1 MWTLQIQ
8 DSNGTRTQTFGVSKV
23 KIGRDADC
31 DVRLSGWRIGGKH
44 AELFAS
50 NNQGFLRDLGSS
62 SGTLVNGK
70 AATTH
75 GPLKPT
81 DKIQIGGYSFTAT
94 WETESARAPAPAPA
108 RFANPEITSPL
119 DPEPEYQAPHA
130 APQYAPAHAGS
141 HGAANATQYAPL
153 HAVPHAPSHAPSHV
167 PSHATQYAPPHA
179 VPNAPSHASHAASHA
194 PSHATQYAPSYAAS
208 HAAAHGAPHAAS
220 HAAPHA
226 PSPRPAPEAA
236 RPVQDESFTWRRV
249 LHDRL
254 LESFDVRR
262 VDVHRMGDAELR
274 ARTEQ
279 LIAELIERMPE
290 IPKHIDRSVLI
301 GAVRDEAIGLGLL
314 EPLLAD
320 ASVTEIMVNRADEVF
335 VERGGQLER
344 YPVAFTS
351 DRAVTGII
359 ERIVAPIGR
368 RIDESSP
375 MVDARLKD
383 GSRVN
388 AVIPPLSLK
397 GPSITIRKFAKK
409 KLGSDDLLRFGSA
422 NREMIEFMR
431 VVVEHRKNVVISG
444 GTGSGKTTLLNI
456 LSNFIPRGERIV
468 TIEDAAELQLH
479 HPNLVSLESR
489 PANIEGKGQI
499 AIRDLVRNSLRMRP
513 DRIVVGECR
522 GGEALDMLQ
531 AMNTGHDGS
540 LTTAHANNPR
550 DMLAR
555 LETMVLMAGLDL
567 PVSAIRE
574 QIASAIDIVV
584 QQTRF
589 SCGTRKVTHI
599 CEVTGVESGR
609 IQLQNIFEFRQTGID
624 ANGKT
629 QGHFTGCGFVPEFYE
644 SLRRIGVPLDLSIF
658 DPRES
663 VGAVA

>member
-1 MWTLQIQ
+1 MWTIQLQ
-8 DSNGTRTQTFGVSKV
+8 SNGQQSNPQFAAGKV
-23 KIGRDADC
+23 KIGKDADC
-31 DVRLSGWRIGGKH
+31 DLRLSGWRVGNKH
-44 AELFAS
+44 AELFVS
-50 NNQGFLRDLGSS
+50 NDQGFLRDLGSS
-62 SGTLVNGK
+62 AGTLVNGK
-70 AATTH
+70 SVTTH
-75 GPLKPT
+75 GPLKPS
-81 DKIQIGGYSFTAT
+81 DKIQVGPHAFMASWTAQQA
-94 WETESARAPAPAPA
+94 ESPAAPAGAQTPLQAAAPAPAAASSAGAALDLPA
-108 RFANPEITSPL
+108 RP
-119 DPEPEYQAPHA
+119 A
-130 APQYAPAHAGS
+130 A
-141 HGAANATQYAPL
+141 
-153 HAVPHAPSHAPSHV
+153 
-167 PSHATQYAPPHA
+167 
-179 VPNAPSHASHAASHA
+179 
-194 PSHATQYAPSYAAS
+194 
-208 HAAAHGAPHAAS
+208 
-220 HAAPHA
+220 
-226 PSPRPAPEAA
+226 
-236 RPVQDESFTWRRV
+236 QDESFAWRRI

-254 LESFDVRR
+254 LEAFDVRR
-262 VDVHRMGDAELR
+262 VDVHRMADTELR
-274 ARTEQ
+274 SRTEQ
-279 LIAELIERMPE
+279 LIAELIEQTPD
-290 IPKHIDRSVLI
+290 IPKHLDRPTLLA
-301 GAVRDEAIGLGLL
+301 AVRDEAIGLGLL

-320 ASVTEIMVNRADEVF
+320 SSVTEIMVNRADEVF
-335 VERGGQLER
+335 VERGGVLER
-344 YPVAFTS
+344 FPVAFTS

-388 AVIPPLSLK
+388 AVIPPLALK
-397 GPSITIRKFAKK
+397 GPSITIRKFSKR
-409 KLGSDDLLRFGSA
+409 KLDAEDLFKFGSA
-422 NREMIEFMR
+422 SREMIEFMQ
-431 VVVEHRKNVVISG
+431 VMVEHRKNVVISG

-456 LSNFIPRGERIV
+456 LSNFIPKGERIV

-589 SCGTRKVTHI
+589 ACGTRKVTHI
-599 CEVTGVESGR
+599 TEVTGVESGR
-609 IQLQNIFEFRQTGID
+609 IQLQDVFEYHQTGAD
-624 ANGKT
+624 SAGKI
-629 QGHFTGCGFVPEFYE
+629 QGYFTGCGFVPEFYE
-644 SLRRIGVPLDLSIF
+644 SLRRIGAPLNIGIF
-658 DPRES
+658 ARRDGQG
-663 VGAVA
+663 GAP

>member
-1 MWTLQIQ
+1 MWTVHLQGA
-8 DSNGTRTQTFGVSKV
+8 DGSPAPSFAAGRV
-23 KIGRDADC
+23 KIGRDPEC
-31 DVRLSGWRIGGKH
+31 ELRLPGWRVGGKH
-44 AELFAS
+44 AELFVS
-50 NNQGFLRDLGSS
+50 NDQGFLRDLGSS
-62 SGTLVNGK
+62 AGTLVNGK
-70 AATTH
+70 PVTTH
-75 GPLKPT
+75 GPLT
-81 DKIQIGGYSFTAT
+81 ARDKIQIGPHAFTAS
-94 WETESARAPAPAPA
+94 WISEAAKSPPPAAAADANSGVAAAVLPAP
-108 RFANPEITSPL
+108 
-119 DPEPEYQAPHA
+119 
-130 APQYAPAHAGS
+130 
-141 HGAANATQYAPL
+141 
-153 HAVPHAPSHAPSHV
+153 
-167 PSHATQYAPPHA
+167 
-179 VPNAPSHASHAASHA
+179 
-194 PSHATQYAPSYAAS
+194 
-208 HAAAHGAPHAAS
+208 
-220 HAAPHA
+220 
-226 PSPRPAPEAA
+226 PRPVGPAPEQSAPA
-236 RPVQDESFTWRRV
+236 PVQDESFVWRRV

-254 LESFDVRR
+254 LEAFDVRR
-262 VDVHRMGDAELR
+262 VDVHRMADAELR
-274 ARTEQ
+274 SRAEQ
-279 LIAELIERMPE
+279 LIGELIERMPE
-290 IPKHIDRSVLI
+290 IPQTIDRTALTA
-301 GAVRDEAIGLGLL
+301 AVRDEAIGLGLL

-320 ASVTEIMVNRADEVF
+320 ASITEIMVNRSDEVF
-335 VERGGQLER
+335 IERTGVLER

-388 AVIPPLSLK
+388 AVIPPLALK
-397 GPSITIRKFAKK
+397 GPSITIRKFSKR
-409 KLGSDDLLRFGSA
+409 KLNAEDLLRFGSA
-422 NREMIEFMR
+422 NREMIEFLR
-431 VVVEHRKNVVISG
+431 VTVEHRKNVMISG

-555 LETMVLMAGLDL
+555 LETMVLMAGFDL
-567 PVSAIRE
+567 PVNAIRE

-589 SCGTRKVTHI
+589 ACGTRKVTHI

-609 IQLQNIFEFRQTGID
+609 IQLQNIFEFVQTGPGAD
-624 ANGKT
+624 GKT
-629 QGHFTGCGFVPEFYE
+629 QGYFSGCGFVPEFYE

-658 DPRES
+658 DRRDPA
-663 VGAVA
+663 GGVA

>member
-1 MWTLQIQ
+1 MWTIQ
-8 DSNGTRTQTFGVSKV
+8 QHNSNGGCSDSSFSAGKV

-31 DVRLSGWRIGGKH
+31 DLKLAGWRVSGRH
-44 AELFAS
+44 AELFVS
-50 NNQGFLRDLGSS
+50 NEQGFLRDLSS
-62 SGTLVNGK
+62 SAGTLVNGK
-70 AATTH
+70 TVTTH
-75 GPLKPT
+75 GPLTPT
-81 DKIQIGGYSFTAT
+81 DKIQIGPHSFSASWSVEPAKSAVSAAGAQVAAAAVPAAEPGPSAAPSSPANGAAPRVGAT
-94 WETESARAPAPAPA
+94 PELVPAPA
-108 RFANPEITSPL
+108 T
-119 DPEPEYQAPHA
+119 H
-130 APQYAPAHAGS
+130 
-141 HGAANATQYAPL
+141 
-153 HAVPHAPSHAPSHV
+153 
-167 PSHATQYAPPHA
+167 
-179 VPNAPSHASHAASHA
+179 
-194 PSHATQYAPSYAAS
+194 
-208 HAAAHGAPHAAS
+208 
-220 HAAPHA
+220 
-226 PSPRPAPEAA
+226 
-236 RPVQDESFTWRRV
+236 DESFAWRRV
-249 LHDRL
+249 LHDKL
-254 LESFDVRR
+254 LEAFDVRR
-262 VDVHRMGDAELR
+262 VDVHRMADSELR
-274 ARTEQ
+274 SRTEQ

-290 IPKHIDRSVLI
+290 IPKHIDRGILLA
-301 GAVRDEAIGLGLL
+301 AVRDEAIGLGLL

-320 ASVTEIMVNRADEVF
+320 VSVTEIMVNRADEVF
-335 VERGGQLER
+335 IERAGVLER
-344 YPVAFTS
+344 FPVCFTS

-388 AVIPPLSLK
+388 AVIPPLALK
-397 GPSITIRKFAKK
+397 GPSITIRKFSKR
-409 KLGSDDLLRFGSA
+409 KLDAGDLMRFGSA
-422 NREMIEFMR
+422 DQAMIEFLK
-431 VVVEHRKNVVISG
+431 VTVEHRKNLVISG

-555 LETMVLMAGLDL
+555 LETMVLMAGFDL
-567 PVSAIRE
+567 PVAAIRE

-589 SCGTRKVTHI
+589 ACGTRKVTHI

-609 IQLQNIFEFRQTGID
+609 IQLQDIFEFRQTGVD
-624 ANGKT
+624 QNGKT
-629 QGHFTGCGFVPEFYE
+629 QGYFTGCGFVPEYYE
-644 SLRRIGVPLDLSIF
+644 SLRRIGVPLDLGIF
-658 DPRES
+658 ERRD
-663 VGAVA
+663 GARSAA

>member
-1 MWTLQIQ
+1 MWTVNLQQ
-8 DSNGTRTQTFGVSKV
+8 SKGQQSDARFGLSKV

-31 DVRLSGWRIGGKH
+31 DLKLPGWRVGSKH
-44 AELFAS
+44 AELFVS
-50 NNQGFLRDLGSS
+50 NDQGFLRDLGSS
-62 SGTLVNGK
+62 AGTLVNGK
-70 AATTH
+70 PITTH
-75 GPLKPT
+75 GPLKPN
-81 DKIQIGGYSFTAT
+81 DQIQIGAHSFVASWANEQTASSSPAVT
-94 WETESARAPAPAPA
+94 DTIIKAPAIP
-108 RFANPEITSPL
+108 
-119 DPEPEYQAPHA
+119 
-130 APQYAPAHAGS
+130 
-141 HGAANATQYAPL
+141 
-153 HAVPHAPSHAPSHV
+153 V
-167 PSHATQYAPPHA
+167 
-179 VPNAPSHASHAASHA
+179 
-194 PSHATQYAPSYAAS
+194 
-208 HAAAHGAPHAAS
+208 
-220 HAAPHA
+220 
-226 PSPRPAPEAA
+226 AA
-236 RPVQDESFTWRRV
+236 RPASAPHQAARPAAPDELFAWRRI

-254 LESFDVRR
+254 LEAFDVRR
-262 VDVHRMGDAELR
+262 VDVHRMVDSELR
-274 ARTEQ
+274 TRTEQ
-279 LIAELIERMPE
+279 LIAELIERTPE
-290 IPKHIDRSVLI
+290 IPKHIDRALLLA
-301 GAVRDEAIGLGLL
+301 AVRDEAIGLGLL

-335 VERGGQLER
+335 VERAGVLER
-344 YPVAFTS
+344 YPIAFTS

-388 AVIPPLSLK
+388 AVIPPLALK
-397 GPSITIRKFAKK
+397 GPSITIRKFSKR
-409 KLGSDDLLRFGSA
+409 KLGSDDLLKFGSA
-422 NREMIEFMR
+422 SPQMIEFMK
-431 VVVEHRKNVVISG
+431 VMVEHRKNVVISG

-589 SCGTRKVTHI
+589 ACGTRKVTHI
-599 CEVTGVESGR
+599 TEVTGVESGR
-609 IQLQNIFEFRQTGID
+609 IQLQDIFEFHQTGVD
-624 ANGKT
+624 QSGKT
-629 QGHFTGCGFVPEFYE
+629 QGYFTGCGFVPEFYE
-644 SLRRIGVPLDLSIF
+644 SLRRIGVPLDIGIF
-658 DPRES
+658 ARRDGG
-663 VGAVA
+663 GAA

>member
-1 MWTLQIQ
+1 MWSIHLQQ
-8 DSNGTRTQTFGVSKV
+8 SNCQQSDPHFAAGKV

-31 DVRLSGWRIGGKH
+31 DLKLSGWRVANKH
-44 AELFAS
+44 AELFVS
-50 NNQGFLRDLGSS
+50 NDQGFLRDLGSS

-70 AATTH
+70 AVTTH
-75 GPLKPT
+75 GPLKPN
-81 DKIQIGGYSFTAT
+81 DKIQVGPHAFMAA
-94 WETESARAPAPAPA
+94 WVAEQAESPTPPAASAQTIMRVAAPA
-108 RFANPEITSPL
+108 
-119 DPEPEYQAPHA
+119 A
-130 APQYAPAHAGS
+130 APPA
-141 HGAANATQYAPL
+141 GATPDL
-153 HAVPHAPSHAPSHV
+153 
-167 PSHATQYAPPHA
+167 
-179 VPNAPSHASHAASHA
+179 
-194 PSHATQYAPSYAAS
+194 
-208 HAAAHGAPHAAS
+208 
-220 HAAPHA
+220 
-226 PSPRPAPEAA
+226 AA
-236 RPVQDESFTWRRV
+236 RTAQDESFAWRRV

-254 LESFDVRR
+254 LEAFDVRR
-262 VDVHRMGDAELR
+262 VDVHRMADSELR
-274 ARTEQ
+274 SRTEQ
-279 LIAELIERMPE
+279 LIAELIERMPD
-290 IPKHIDRSVLI
+290 IPKHIDRAMLLA
-301 GAVRDEAIGLGLL
+301 AVRDEAIGLGLL

-320 ASVTEIMVNRADEVF
+320 PAVTEIMVNRADEVF
-335 VERGGQLER
+335 VERAGVLER
-344 YPVAFTS
+344 FPIAFTS

-388 AVIPPLSLK
+388 AVIPPLALK
-397 GPSITIRKFAKK
+397 GPSITIRKFSKR
-409 KLGSDDLLRFGSA
+409 KLEAQDLLRFGSA
-422 NREMIEFMR
+422 SPEMVEFMQ
-431 VVVEHRKNVVISG
+431 VMVEHRKNVVISG

-456 LSNFIPRGERIV
+456 LSNFIPKGERIV

-589 SCGTRKVTHI
+589 ACGTRKVTHI
-599 CEVTGVESGR
+599 TEVTGVESGR
-609 IQLQNIFEFRQTGID
+609 IQLQDVFEFHQTGVD
-624 ANGKT
+624 QAGKT
-629 QGHFTGCGFVPEFYE
+629 QGYFTGCGFVPEFYE
-644 SLRRIGVPLDLSIF
+644 SLRRIGVPLDIGIF
-658 DPRES
+658 ARRDAG
-663 VGAVA
+663 GAA

>member
-1 MWTLQIQ
+1 MWNIHLQQ
-8 DSNGTRTQTFGVSKV
+8 SNGQQSEPRFAAGKV

-31 DVRLSGWRIGGKH
+31 DLKLSGWRVGNKH
-44 AELFAS
+44 AELFVS
-50 NNQGFLRDLGSS
+50 NDQGFLRDLGSS

-70 AATTH
+70 AVTTH
-75 GPLKPT
+75 GPLKPN
-81 DKIQIGGYSFTAT
+81 DKIQVGPHAFMANWTA
-94 WETESARAPAPAPA
+94 EQAESPTPPAASAQTILRAAAPA
-108 RFANPEITSPL
+108 
-119 DPEPEYQAPHA
+119 
-130 APQYAPAHAGS
+130 
-141 HGAANATQYAPL
+141 
-153 HAVPHAPSHAPSHV
+153 
-167 PSHATQYAPPHA
+167 
-179 VPNAPSHASHAASHA
+179 
-194 PSHATQYAPSYAAS
+194 
-208 HAAAHGAPHAAS
+208 
-220 HAAPHA
+220 AAPHA
-226 PSPRPAPEAA
+226 VAAPELAA
-236 RPVQDESFTWRRV
+236 RAAAQDESFAWRRV

-254 LESFDVRR
+254 LEAFDVRR
-262 VDVHRMGDAELR
+262 VDVHRMADSELR
-274 ARTEQ
+274 SRTEQ
-279 LIAELIERMPE
+279 LIAELIERLPD
-290 IPKHIDRSVLI
+290 IPQHIDRALLLA
-301 GAVRDEAIGLGLL
+301 AVRDEAIGLGLL

-320 ASVTEIMVNRADEVF
+320 PSVTEIMVNRADEVF
-335 VERGGQLER
+335 VERAGVLER
-344 YPVAFTS
+344 YPIAFTS

-388 AVIPPLSLK
+388 AVIPPLALK
-397 GPSITIRKFAKK
+397 GPSITIRKFSKR
-409 KLGSDDLLRFGSA
+409 KLEAQDLLRFGSA
-422 NREMIEFMR
+422 SREMVEFMQ
-431 VVVEHRKNVVISG
+431 VMVEHRKNVVISG

-456 LSNFIPRGERIV
+456 LSNFIPKGERIV

-589 SCGTRKVTHI
+589 ACGTRKVTHI
-599 CEVTGVESGR
+599 TEVTGVESGR
-609 IQLQNIFEFRQTGID
+609 IQLQDVFEFHQTGVD
-624 ANGKT
+624 QAGKT
-629 QGHFTGCGFVPEFYE
+629 QGYFTGCGFVPEFYE
-644 SLRRIGVPLDLSIF
+644 SLRRIGVPLDIGIF
-658 DPRES
+658 ARRDPAG
-663 VGAVA
+663 GAT

>member
-1 MWTLQIQ
+1 M
-8 DSNGTRTQTFGVSKV
+8 
-23 KIGRDADC
+23 KIGRDAEC
-31 DVRLSGWRIGGKH
+31 DLKLSGWRVSGKH
-44 AELFAS
+44 AELFVS
-50 NNQGFLRDLGSS
+50 NDQGFVRDLGASS
-62 SGTLVNGK
+62 KTLVNG
-70 AATTH
+70 APVTTY
-75 GPLKPT
+75 GPLKSS
-81 DKIQIGGYSFTAT
+81 DKIQIG
-94 WETESARAPAPAPA
+94 
-108 RFANPEITSPL
+108 
-119 DPEPEYQAPHA
+119 PHA
-130 APQYAPAHAGS
+130 LSAMWVTERKEQV
-141 HGAANATQYAPL
+141 GASAVTQ
-153 HAVPHAPSHAPSHV
+153 PSV
-167 PSHATQYAPPHA
+167 
-179 VPNAPSHASHAASHA
+179 
-194 PSHATQYAPSYAAS
+194 
-208 HAAAHGAPHAAS
+208 AAALA
-220 HAAPHA
+220 AAPT
-226 PSPRPAPEAA
+226 PAAMDNNDPAA
-236 RPVQDESFTWRRV
+236 QPVALDESFAWRRV

-262 VDVHRMGDAELR
+262 VDVHRMADGELR
-274 ARTEQ
+274 SRTEA
-279 LIAELIERMPE
+279 LIAELIAGMPE
-290 IPKHIDRSVLI
+290 IPKQIDRAVLSS
-301 GAVRDEAIGLGLL
+301 AVRDEAIGLGLL

-320 ASVTEIMVNRADEVF
+320 PAVTEIMVNRADEIF
-335 VERGGQLER
+335 VERGGVLER

-388 AVIPPLSLK
+388 AVIPPLALK
-397 GPSITIRKFAKK
+397 GPSITIRKFSKR
-409 KLGSDDLLRFGSA
+409 KLGAPDLLRFGSA
-422 NREMIEFMR
+422 NQQMVEFMQIM
-431 VVVEHRKNVVISG
+431 VEHRKNVVISG

-456 LSNFIPRGERIV
+456 LSNFIPRSERIV

-489 PANIEGKGQI
+489 PANIEGKGQV

-540 LTTAHANNPR
+540 LTTAHANTPR

-589 SCGTRKVTHI
+589 GCGTRKVTHI
-599 CEVTGVESGR
+599 SEVTGVESGR
-609 IQLQNIFEFRQTGID
+609 IQLQNIFEFHQTGMD

-629 QGHFTGCGFVPEFYE
+629 EGYFTGCGFVPEFYE
-644 SLRRIGVPLDLSIF
+644 SLRRIGVPLDINIF
-658 DPRES
+658 ERRD
-663 VGAVA
+663 VKAGAA